1 MKNYNWIVTN
11 LYTLNTATETDYVV
25 NALYTVTGTETFDDV
40 EYTASVDSSAQFE
53 VTEGSTFVPYSDLT
67 NDLVVEWIKSDLGK
81 SKVNNIKGCIY
92 FAIQDKINPPTTPE
106 DTPLPLDF
114 G

>member
-11 LYTLNTATETDYVV
+11 LYTLDTATETDYVV
-25 NALYTVTGTETFDDV
+25 NAVYDVIGTETSDNV
-40 EYTASVDSSAQFE
+40 EYTASLSGSAQFN

-67 NDLVVEWIKSDLGK
+67 NTLVIEWIQSGLGEDGV
-81 SKVNNIKGCIY
+81 VNYEASVGGMIDSEI
-92 FAIQDKINPPTTPE
+92 IPPVSPE
-106 DTPLPLDF
+106 DTPLPPNF

>member
-11 LYTLNTATETDYVV
+11 LYTLDTATETEYVV
-25 NALYTVTGTETFDDV
+25 NAVYDVIGTETSDNV
-40 EYTASVDSSAQFE
+40 EYTASLSGSAQFN

-67 NDLVVEWIKSDLGK
+67 NTLVIEWIQSGLGEDGV
-81 SKVNNIKGCIY
+81 VNYEASVGGMIDSEIT
-92 FAIQDKINPPTTPE
+92 PPISPE
-106 DTPLPLDF
+106 DTPLPPNF

>member
-11 LYTLNTATETDYVV
+11 LYTLDTATETEYVV
-25 NALYTVTGTETFDDV
+25 NAVYDVIGTETSDNV
-40 EYTASVDSSAQFE
+40 EYTASLSGSAQFN

-67 NDLVVEWIKSDLGK
+67 NTLVIEWIQSGLGEDGV
-81 SKVNNIKGCIY
+81 VNYEASVGGMIDSEI
-92 FAIQDKINPPTTPE
+92 IPPVSPE
-106 DTPLPLDF
+106 DTPLPPNF